1 MGFSTLLLP
10 RSLVDFHPM
19 SRPIARI
26 QDEIRRLSAA
36 EKEEVLRTLL
46 EELDGPPDP
55 DVEAAWLE
63 EVERRAAE
71 IDSGQVQCV
80 PADEVFRQLDALLKK

>member
-1 MGFSTLLLP
+1 
-10 RSLVDFHPM
+10 M
-19 SRPIARI
+19 SRPIAKI
-26 QDEIRRLSAA
+26 QEEIRRLTAA

-55 DVEAAWLE
+55 DVESAWLK

-71 IDSGQVQCV
+71 IESGQVQCV
-80 PADEVFRQLDALLKK
+80 PAEEVFRQLDALLKKARHSVASHP

>member
-1 MGFSTLLLP
+1 M
-10 RSLVDFHPM
+10 
-19 SRPIARI
+19 I
-26 QDEIRRLSAA
+26 QDEIRCLSTA

-46 EELDGPPDP
+46 EELDGPRDP

-71 IDSGQVQCV
+71 IESGQVQCV
-80 PADEVFRQLDALLKK
+80 PAEDVFRQLDALLTTAPPLPSRP

>member
-1 MGFSTLLLP
+1 
-10 RSLVDFHPM
+10 M
-19 SRPIARI
+19 SRPIAMI

-55 DVEAAWLE
+55 DVESAWLK
-63 EVERRAAE
+63 EVERRTEE
-71 IDSGQVQCV
+71 IESGQVKCV
-80 PADEVFRQLDALLKK
+80 PAEEVFRQLDTLPKK

>member
-1 MGFSTLLLP
+1 MARP
-10 RSLVDFHPM
+10 VAIIQKEIRSLSV
-19 SRPIARI
+19 
-26 QDEIRRLSAA
+26 A

-71 IDSGQVQCV
+71 LDAGKVQCI
-80 PADEVFRQLDALLKK
+80 PAEEVFRNLDAQLKK

>member
-1 MGFSTLLLP
+1 M
-10 RSLVDFHPM
+10 
-19 SRPIARI
+19 I

-55 DVEAAWLE
+55 DVESAWLK
-63 EVERRAAE
+63 EVERRTEE
-71 IDSGQVQCV
+71 IESGQVKCV
-80 PADEVFRQLDALLKK
+80 PAEEVFRQLDTLPKK